1 MDVHLRDLRY
11 FLAVAEEL
19 HFGRAA
25 ERLFISQPALSKQ
38 IRQLERS
45 LGVELFD
52 RGRRAVAL
60 TAAGDALLPRA
71 RKLVRAW
78 DDARVSVS
86 DAAARESATLTVGLV
101 TSVGRDILPAT
112 SRRFAERRP
121 AARLQLRQIG
131 WHDPTAGLASGETDV
146 AFVWLPL
153 PDEESFGFEP
163 LHSEPRWIALP
174 ADHRLAARDEVAFEE
189 LLDEP
194 FLALPRSAGRLR
206 DFWLGTDKRDEHPAR
221 VAAEVATADA
231 TFEAVAGGVGVA
243 LVAAGNAKLYERQ
256 GVVAR
261 PVSDLGPGTLAIA
274 WRADDERAVVADF
287 VTACRAAAKV
297 ESRDK
302 TDLAN
307 TKT

>member
-78 DDARVSVS
+78 DDARVAVS

-131 WHDPTAGLASGETDV
+131 WHDPSAGLASGETDV

-189 LLDEP
+189 LRDEP

-206 DFWLGTDKRDEHPAR
+206 DFWLGADKRDEHPAR
-221 VAAEVATADA
+221 VAAEVASADA
-231 TFEAVAGGVGVA
+231 TFEAVAGGRRGRAGGRRQRQA
-243 LVAAGNAKLYERQ
+243 LQAAGRRCA
-256 GVVAR
+256 AR
-261 PVSDLGPGTLAIA
+261 VGPRSRHARDRLAGRRRARRRRRLRDRVSGG
-274 WRADDERAVVADF
+274 R
-287 VTACRAAAKV
+287 
-297 ESRDK
+297 ESREPRQD
-302 TDLAN
+302 
-307 TKT
+307 